1 MTEHI
6 DTYTNYPGDHR
17 GRRCAGLLLAVVFIL
32 CALPLSAQEEWYM
45 GKPIADFT
53 FIGLDT
59 VSENEL
65 LPLVRPYIGTE
76 FSLEVFWEIQETLY
90 ALDFFESIEANAEPG
105 DDARESVVVEFTV
118 QEKPT
123 VEEVVLE
130 GNRRLRKGEILG
142 NVLIAP
148 GDMVTEIQANLDA
161 QAITELYLEK
171 GYIDVSVKAV
181 LEPGEQEN
189 TVIVMFIISEGSQ
202 TAIKSIIFSGNDFAS
217 EGTLRRQMK
226 TKPQSLFSSGVFQEM
241 KFEEDQ
247 QKILDY
253 YAERG
258 YIDAKIEDVQRTVE
272 RDEKQGKN
280 FLIIT
285 IYIDEGQQ
293 WTYGGM
299 DFDGNTIFTDE
310 TLQELVRQQP
320 GKVLD
325 KIRLEADTQ
334 RVADLYYEN
343 GYIFNLINREEQRD
357 AKKQEISYTIRIV
370 ETDRAHIENIIIKGN
385 EKTKDYVI
393 YRELPFEE
401 GDIFSKAEVL
411 QGLRNLYNLQYF
423 TTVLPETPPGSAEG
437 LMDLVI
443 NVEEGSTANIN
454 FGVMFGGG
462 DYPISGML
470 KWEEKN
476 FLGKGQSLGVN
487 AELSTLRQ
495 LISLSFEEPWL
506 LNRRWLGGVSF
517 SFEHAIVP
525 NVAQDSLFPIFSGD
539 EENAVPDPYW
549 GYWVDPDTGDPIDD
563 TSPNWDNRVTDYQYA
578 LSQGESILDQYLM
591 DYTIWKFS
599 LGFTT
604 GYRYSTPLGWLG
616 IRSGISTSME
626 QITYD
631 ADLFRP
637 FDPVLREGNDVW
649 KNVNKLGVTLYWDKR
664 DFFLNPSKGFY
675 IAQGVTFAVGFP
687 LGTREFIRTDST
699 LEGFLTLVDVP
710 AFENWNFKLVLAAH
724 SSWSFIFP
732 QFWREDTIAITN
744 DLLYVDGWNI
754 ARGWPLER
762 DLKAL
767 WDNRLELRMPI
778 AEQLLWW
785 VFFLDGVAATPEIAD
800 LKGMSLDDFRFSVGG
815 GLRFTIPQFPIR
827 LYLAKRF
834 RFSDGKI
841 VPEAGDLPFF
851 GTTVEFVISL
861 GGDTFF

>member
-1 MTEHI
+1 MTVHT
-6 DTYTNYPGDHR
+6 DTYADYPSDRR
-17 GRRCAGLLLAVVFIL
+17 GRRWAGLLVAVVFIL

-53 FIGLDT
+53 FVGLDT

-65 LPLVRPYIGTE
+65 LPLVRPYIGAE

-90 ALDFFESIEANAEPG
+90 ALDYFESIEANAEPG
-105 DDARESVVVEFTV
+105 DDAQESVIVEFTV
-118 QEKPT
+118 REKPS
-123 VEEVVLE
+123 VEAVLLE
-130 GNRRLRKGEILG
+130 GNRRLRKGEILQ

-148 GDMVTEIQANLDA
+148 GDMVTGIQADLDG
-161 QAITELYLEK
+161 QAITDLYLEK
-171 GYIDVSVKAV
+171 GYIDASVKAV

-189 TVIVMFIISEGSQ
+189 TVIVKFVIKEGSQ
-202 TAIKSIIFSGNDFAS
+202 TAIRSIIFSGNNFAS
-217 EGTLRRQMK
+217 EGTLKRQMK
-226 TKPQSLFSSGVFQEM
+226 TKPQSLFSSGVFQEL

-247 QKILDY
+247 QRILDY

-258 YIDAKIEDVQRTVE
+258 YIDAKIEDVQRTIE
-272 RDEKQGKN
+272 RDEGEGKN
-280 FLIIT
+280 FLNIT

-299 DFDGNTIFTDE
+299 DFAGNTIFANE

-320 GKVLD
+320 GTVLD
-325 KIRLEADTQ
+325 KMKLEADTQ

-343 GYIFNLINREEQRD
+343 GYIFNIINREERRD
-357 AKKQEISYTIRIV
+357 TKKQEISYTIRIL

-401 GDIFSKAEVL
+401 GDIFSKAKVL

-423 TTVLPETPPGSAEG
+423 TQVQPETPPGSAEG

-443 NVEEGSTANIN
+443 NVEEGNTANIN
-454 FGVMFGGG
+454 FGIMFAGG

-470 KWEEKN
+470 RWEENN
-476 FLGKGQSLGVN
+476 FLGKGQSLGIN

-506 LNRRWLGGVSF
+506 LDRRWLGGVSF

-525 NVAQDSLFPIFSGD
+525 NVAQDSLFPIFGGD
-539 EENAVPDPYW
+539 EDNAVPDPYL
-549 GYWVDPDTGDPIDD
+549 GYLVDPDTGLPSTAADAI
-563 TSPNWDNRVTDYQYA
+563 TDYEYA
-578 LSQGESILDQYLM
+578 LNQGESIPDQYLM
-591 DYTIWKFS
+591 DYTVWKFS

-604 GYRYSTPLGWLG
+604 GYRYFTPLGWLG
-616 IRSGISTSME
+616 IRSGISTSLE

-637 FDPVLREGNDVW
+637 FDPVVREGNDAW

-675 IAQGVTFAVGFP
+675 IAQAATFAVGFP
-687 LGTREFIRTDST
+687 LGTREYIRTDST

-710 AFENWNFKLVLAAH
+710 AGENWDFKLVLAAH

-732 QFWREDTIAITN
+732 QFWREDAIAITN

-785 VFFLDGVAATPEIAD
+785 VFFFDGVVATPEIDD
-800 LKGMSLDDFRFSVGG
+800 LKGMSLDDFRFSIGG

-834 RFSDGKI
+834 YRDEVDGWQWGT
-841 VPEAGDLPFF
+841 GDLPFF

>member
-1 MTEHI
+1 MTAHI
-6 DTYTNYPGDHR
+6 DTYTNYPGDRR
-17 GRRCAGLLLAVVFIL
+17 GRRRAGLLLAVVFVL

-45 GKPIADFT
+45 GKPIADFA

-90 ALDFFESIEANAEPG
+90 ALDYFESIEANAEPG
-105 DDARESVVVEFTV
+105 DDARESVIIEFTV
-118 QEKPT
+118 QEKPS

-130 GNRRLRKGEILG
+130 GNRRLRKGAILE

-148 GDMVTEIQANLDA
+148 GDMVTEIQADLDA

-189 TVIVMFIISEGSQ
+189 MMIVKFIISEGSQ
-202 TAIKSIIFSGNDFAS
+202 TAIKAIIFSGNSFAS

-226 TKPQSLFSSGVFQEM
+226 TKPQSLFSSGAFQEL

-247 QKILDY
+247 QRILDY

-258 YIDAKIEDVQRTVE
+258 YIDAKIEEVQRIIE
-272 RDEKQGKN
+272 RDEEKGKN

-299 DFDGNTIFTDE
+299 DFEGNTIFTDE
-310 TLQELVRQQP
+310 ALQELVRQQP

-343 GYIFNLINREEQRD
+343 GYIFNIINREEQRD

-401 GDIFSKAEVL
+401 GDIFSKAKVL

-423 TTVLPETPPGSAEG
+423 TAVQPETPPGSAEG

-454 FGVMFGGG
+454 FGIMFAGG

-470 KWEEKN
+470 KWEENN
-476 FLGKGQSLGVN
+476 FLGKGLSLGIN

-506 LNRRWLGGVSF
+506 LDRRWLGGVSL

-539 EENAVPDPYW
+539 EDNAVPDPYL
-549 GYWVDPDTGDPIDD
+549 GYWVDPDTGLPSTDADAI
-563 TSPNWDNRVTDYQYA
+563 TDYAYA
-578 LSQGESILDQYLM
+578 LSQGESIPDQYLM

-616 IRSGISTSME
+616 IRSGISTSLE

-631 ADLFRP
+631 ADLLRP
-637 FDPVLREGNDVW
+637 FDPVLREGNEAW
-649 KNVNKLGVTLYWDKR
+649 KNVSKLGVTLYWDKR

-675 IAQGVTFAVGFP
+675 IGQGVTFAVGFP
-687 LGTREFIRTDST
+687 LGTREYIRTDST
-699 LEGFLTLVDVP
+699 LEGFLTLVDIP

-732 QFWREDTIAITN
+732 QFWQEDVIAITN

-778 AEQLLWW
+778 SEQLLWW
-785 VFFLDGVAATPEIAD
+785 VFFLDGVVATPEIDD
-800 LKGMSLDDFRFSVGG
+800 LKGMTLDDFKFSVGG